1 MGNSLKLGIM
11 GGTFDPIHT
20 GHLVVAEMARQ
31 QFSLNK
37 VIFVPAG
44 IPPHKISKEL
54 ALPKDRFEMV
64 RLAISDNPFFDVSQ
78 CEINKGKVTYTVET
92 LSEFMSSYPE
102 GTVLYFIIGADSL
115 LELKDWRDPSKL
127 FDLSIILVYG
137 RSGSEKELAFEEAQ
151 SLKANYNA
159 RIEFVEGPVIDISS
173 TMIREMIMNDMSVK
187 YIVPDVVLEYIQ
199 RNSLY
204 RENGK

>member
-31 QFSLNK
+31 QFSLKK

-64 RLAISDNPFFDVSQ
+64 RLAVSDNPFFDVSQ